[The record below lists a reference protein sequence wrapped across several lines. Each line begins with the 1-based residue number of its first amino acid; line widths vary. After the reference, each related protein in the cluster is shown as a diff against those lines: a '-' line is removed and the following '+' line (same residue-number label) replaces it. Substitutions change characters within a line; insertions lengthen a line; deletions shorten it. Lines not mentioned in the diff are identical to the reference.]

1 MQNLFMPSETVACI
15 EQKYVGKT
23 YKVKGKAFTEPF
35 TKEKIRLLFGL
46 YVDSINQV
54 FGGRAIVM
62 QRTRAIKAGTVVP
75 VTSFEYVYG
84 NKQSISTYVEEGY
97 YALTING
104 YRIRDIIDSAYH
116 YFTDNLTNGGKII
129 ESLSMIL
136 DISKEDVKGVLVKFF
151 CNNGFETFDAFL
163 QKIME
168 TGKMDVYTFD
178 VCASLTGSFSEPVPS
193 IGTATEIQVMSRH
206 AQDEGLAVDE
216 CDLDGWKGK
225 TPNGRNERNVCSF
238 FDQALENHERFCGPV
253 PADEE
258 PKKDC
263 ICDSCKHQGEDVCAK
278 SWCEEAEKEKDN
290 LAEIRK
296 DIDDENTK
304 DRSINEDLAKHKEEE
319 PVRENDC
326 KDEHVDISTASDG
339 NNYTY
344 SITWTDKDGK
354 PQSKTFYGEA
364 AKKMMS
370 KGDCMDEK
378 LKDKCDNSPTLKD
391 AFNFFDKRLAKLEGD
406 MRNLQRPER
415 PVRVRLDRDP
425 FDLFGGFRDLFG
437 GF

>member
-23 YKVKGKAFTEPF
+23 YKVKGKAYTEPF
-35 TKEKIRLLFGL
+35 TKEKIRALFGI
-46 YVDSINQV
+46 YIDSINQV

-84 NKQSISTYVEEGY
+84 NKQSISTYIEEGY

-104 YRIRDIIDSAYH
+104 YRMRDIIDSAYH
-116 YFTDNLTNGGKII
+116 YFTDSLAGGGKII

-178 VCASLTGSFSEPVPS
+178 VCASLTCSFSEPVPS

-216 CDLDGWKGK
+216 YDLDGWKGK
-225 TPNGRNERNVCSF
+225 TPNSRNERNVCDF
-238 FDQALENHERFCGPV
+238 FDQSLEYYERNCGQT
-253 PADEE
+253 PADHEE
-258 PKKDC
+258 KPDFVCKE
-263 ICDSCKHQGEDVCAK
+263 CKHNGEDACK
-278 SWCEEAEKEKDN
+278 SEWCEEAIEEKGEKKEPDN
-290 LAEIRK
+290 LDEIRK
-296 DIDDENTK
+296 DIDHENSSDRVTKKDVENIQPKRSDEE
-304 DRSINEDLAKHKEEE
+304 I
-319 PVRENDC
+319 
-326 KDEHVDISTASDG
+326 DISSASDG
-339 NNYTY
+339 NKYTY

-354 PQSKTFYGEA
+354 PQTKTFYGEA

-370 KGDCMDEK
+370 KGDRMDEK
-378 LKDKCDNSPTLKD
+378 LKDKCDNEPTLKD

>member
-75 VTSFEYVYG
+75 VTSFEYVYS
-84 NKQSISTYVEEGY
+84 NKQSISTYLEEGY

-104 YRIRDIIDSAYH
+104 YRIRDIMDSAYQ

-178 VCASLTGSFSEPVPS
+178 VCASLTCSFSEPVPS

-238 FDQALENHERFCGPV
+238 FDQALENHERFGGPV

-278 SWCEEAEKEKDN
+278 SWCEEAEKEKDD
-290 LAEIRK
+290 LAEIRE
-296 DIDDENTK
+296 DVD
-304 DRSINEDLAKHKEEE
+304 NEPRPIPEETEKEEAPE
-319 PVRENDC
+319 EESDTPDA
-326 KDEHVDISTASDG
+326 TASDG
-339 NNYTY
+339 NSYVFTI
-344 SITWTDKDGK
+344 SRTGKDGK
-354 PQSKTFYGEA
+354 VTTSKYYGDHA
-364 AKKMMS
+364 KMMMKQS
-370 KGDCMDEK
+370 DEDEK
-378 LKDKCDNSPTLKD
+378 LGEKLNKEPTLRD
-391 AFNFFDKRLAKLEGD
+391 AFRFFDKRLAKLEGD